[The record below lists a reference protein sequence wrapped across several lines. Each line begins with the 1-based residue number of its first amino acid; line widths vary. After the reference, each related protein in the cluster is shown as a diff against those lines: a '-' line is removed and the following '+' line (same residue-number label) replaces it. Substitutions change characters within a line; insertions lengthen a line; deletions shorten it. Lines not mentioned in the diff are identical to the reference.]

1 MDSINFPYLSNLG
14 VNGNGSTAAHFDIDA
29 NAFKSILGRWM
40 RGGGERYSPLD
51 VLNSAT
57 AVNVLGEL
65 SIGGTLMRGSQPNSA
80 IRNKTYF
87 LCDLVGK
94 KMY

>member
-1 MDSINFPYLSNLG
+1 
-14 VNGNGSTAAHFDIDA
+14 
-29 NAFKSILGRWM
+29 M
-40 RGGGERYSPLD
+40 RGGGERYNPLD

-80 IRNKTYF
+80 IRNKLTSYVTLWEKIVLILF
-87 LCDLVGK
+87 F
-94 KMY
+94 YS